1 MSKHFCCCYTD
12 FLIQGL
18 DNFRILEGVY
28 QDLKECQS
36 TVVAPSQRNKKYRQ
50 NRVMSEL
57 NQEQSSFLEQIF
69 EVYSL
74 PLKTNALGQLSFCS
88 VYYFKGMTS
97 NHFFSTIVC
106 SVEIL
111 TILNQ
116 TFLCQFLTMNH
127 LHLKIP
133 VFASF
138 NSQGHSPSAL
148 YRNTTRMMFTELA
161 TFLAQQ
167 LSYII
172 NTLLKLD
179 LLSC

>member
-74 PLKTNALGQLSFCS
+74 PLKTNALG
-88 VYYFKGMTS
+88 
-97 NHFFSTIVC
+97 
-106 SVEIL
+106 
-111 TILNQ
+111 
-116 TFLCQFLTMNH
+116 
-127 LHLKIP
+127 
-133 VFASF
+133 
-138 NSQGHSPSAL
+138 
-148 YRNTTRMMFTELA
+148 
-161 TFLAQQ
+161 
-167 LSYII
+167 
-172 NTLLKLD
+172 
-179 LLSC
+179 